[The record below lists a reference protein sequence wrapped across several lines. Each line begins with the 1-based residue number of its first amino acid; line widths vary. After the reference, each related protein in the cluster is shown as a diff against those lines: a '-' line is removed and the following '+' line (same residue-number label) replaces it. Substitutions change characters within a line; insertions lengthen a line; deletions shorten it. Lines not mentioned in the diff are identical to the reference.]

1 MNKKILA
8 AGLIL
13 GMLSTALPITF
24 NIAES
29 AVNNK
34 LTTMPSVNPEISTS
48 TSNETN
54 WYYLSADDKYGKFF
68 EPDSVKVVKK
78 VKTSDGRDIPIEIEA
93 WTKTTYT
100 YEGAALTI
108 DNYDL
113 KSILPDPKMLSYSIA
128 LLRINPQNRTIQ
140 YAREDFYDSYG
151 RITWSTTDEKI
162 KEINVQSFDEV
173 FYAAIVDEV
182 FNQGE
187 MNRKNAKDRWIDL
200 WSDTDTEGDT
210 TTVTADTTTMRL
222 KGSNLILW
230 EWQETKNSAGKVV
243 EIKFMKKAVNLS
255 QGTEKISTGDVWTP
269 HSGWSD
275 LKDEYGGAYRMIH
288 GDQPE
293 YKGLVR
299 LRAFA
304 KGYST
309 WVNRYSID

>member
-1 MNKKILA
+1 MNKKIFTASLIIGAMIFNFPMNSNA
-8 AGLIL
+8 AKV
-13 GMLSTALPITF
+13 TQLPADTIQ
-24 NIAES
+24 
-29 AVNNK
+29 
-34 LTTMPSVNPEISTS
+34 
-48 TSNETN
+48 NETK
-54 WYYLSADDKYGKFF
+54 WFYLSADDKYGKYF

-78 VKTSDGRDIPIEIEA
+78 VKTSSGKEVPTEIEA

-100 YEGAALTI
+100 YEGAAMTI
-108 DNYDL
+108 DAYEI

-140 YAREDFYDSYG
+140 YAREDFYDATG
-151 RITWSTTDEKI
+151 KLTWSTTEEKI
-162 KEINVQSFDEV
+162 KEINVQSFDEI

-182 FNQGE
+182 FRRGE
-187 MNRKNAKDRWIDL
+187 MDRKNAKDRWIDL
-200 WSDTDTEGDT
+200 WSATDSEGNT

-230 EWQETKNSAGKVV
+230 EWQETKNSAGKVI
-243 EIKFMKKAVNLS
+243 EIRFMKKAVNLS
-255 QGTEKISTGDVWTP
+255 QGTEKISQGDIWTP
-269 HSGWSD
+269 HSTGWND
-275 LKDEYGGAYRMIH
+275 LQDENGGAYRMIK
-288 GDQPE
+288 GDAPE

>member
-1 MNKKILA
+1 MNKKFLA
-8 AGLIL
+8 TGLIL
-13 GMLSTALPITF
+13 GTLLMTFPQISEAARANTLPAT
-24 NIAES
+24 
-29 AVNNK
+29 
-34 LTTMPSVNPEISTS
+34 PSVQDESK
-48 TSNETN
+48 
-54 WYYLSADDKYGKFF
+54 WFYLSADDKYGKFF

-78 VKTSDGRDIPIEIEA
+78 VMTSNGREIPTEIEA

-108 DNYDL
+108 DNYDI

-140 YAREDFYDSYG
+140 YAREDFYDSTG
-151 RITWSTTDEKI
+151 RLTWSTTDEKI

-182 FNQGE
+182 FRQGE

-200 WSDTDTEGDT
+200 WTATDDEGNT

-243 EIKFMKKAVNLS
+243 EIRFMKKAVNLS
-255 QGTEKISTGDVWTP
+255 QGTEKISMGDIWTP
-269 HSGWSD
+269 NGAGWNN
-275 LKDEYGGAYRMIH
+275 LEDENGGAYKMIR
-288 GDQPE
+288 GDAPE

>member
-1 MNKKILA
+1 MNRKFLT

-13 GMLSTALPITF
+13 SVLTVTFPMTSEAANSKNTKTVTTKQSTTA
-24 NIAES
+24 
-29 AVNNK
+29 
-34 LTTMPSVNPEISTS
+34 STKV
-48 TSNETN
+48 ETN

-78 VKTSDGRDIPIEIEA
+78 VTTADGKEVPTEIEA

-100 YEGAALTI
+100 YEGAELTI
-108 DNYDL
+108 ENYDI
-113 KSILPDPKMLSYSIA
+113 KSILPDPSMLAYSIA

-140 YAREDFYDSYG
+140 YAREDFYDANG
-151 RITWSTTDEKI
+151 RVTWSTTDEKI

-182 FNQGE
+182 FRQGE

-200 WSDTDTEGDT
+200 WQATDDDGNT

-230 EWQETKNSAGKVV
+230 EWQETKNPAGKVV

-255 QGTEKISTGDVWTP
+255 QGTEKISAGDVWTP
-269 HSGWSD
+269 QSAGWNT
-275 LKDEYGGAYRMIH
+275 LKDEYGGAYRMIR
-288 GDQPE
+288 GDAPE

>member
-1 MNKKILA
+1 MNRKILA

-13 GMLSTALPITF
+13 GVLSTAFPMNSNAANAINRQTV
-24 NIAES
+24 AS
-29 AVNNK
+29 
-34 LTTMPSVNPEISTS
+34 STKS
-48 TSNETN
+48 DIQ

-68 EPDSVKVVKK
+68 EPNSVKVVKK
-78 VKTSDGRDIPIEIEA
+78 VTTPDGREIPTEIEA

-113 KSILPDPKMLSYSIA
+113 KSVLPDPKMLSYSIA

-140 YAREDFYDSYG
+140 YAREDFYDSTG
-151 RITWSTTDEKI
+151 KITWSTTEEKI

-182 FNQGE
+182 FRQGE

-200 WSDTDTEGDT
+200 WTATDEEGYT

-230 EWQETKNSAGKVV
+230 EWQETKNAAGKVV

-269 HSGWSD
+269 QSAGWNN

-288 GDQPE
+288 GDAPD

>member
-1 MNKKILA
+1 MNRKVLA
-8 AGLIL
+8 TGLIL
-13 GMLSTALPITF
+13 G
-24 NIAES
+24 
-29 AVNNK
+29 V
-34 LTTMPSVNPEISTS
+34 LTMSFPV
-48 TSNETN
+48 TSNAANTTN
-54 WYYLSADDKYGKFF
+54 KKVTTTSANKDTTAASKKGTDWYYLSADDKYGKFF

-78 VKTSDGRDIPIEIEA
+78 VTTADGKEIPTEIEA

-100 YEGAALTI
+100 YEGAELTI
-108 DNYDL
+108 ENYDI
-113 KSILPDPKMLSYSIA
+113 KSLLPDPSMLAYSIA

-140 YAREDFYDSYG
+140 YAREDFYDSNG
-151 RITWSTTDEKI
+151 RVTWSTTDEKI

-182 FNQGE
+182 FRQGE

-200 WSDTDTEGDT
+200 WQATDDDGNT

-255 QGTEKISTGDVWTP
+255 QGTEKISAGDVWTP
-269 HSGWSD
+269 QSAGWSTI
-275 LKDEYGGAYRMIH
+275 KDEYGGAYRMIH
-288 GDQPE
+288 GDAPE

>member
-1 MNKKILA
+1 MNRKILA
-8 AGLIL
+8 TGLIL
-13 GMLSTALPITF
+13 GVLS
-24 NIAES
+24 
-29 AVNNK
+29 
-34 LTTMPSVNPEISTS
+34 ISFPM
-48 TSNETN
+48 TSNFVSAANKQAVSASTKNETS

-68 EPDSVKVVKK
+68 EPSSVKVVKK
-78 VKTSDGRDIPIEIEA
+78 VTTSTGKEIPTEIEA

-140 YAREDFYDSYG
+140 YAREDFYDPNG
-151 RITWSTTDEKI
+151 RITWSTSDEKI

-182 FNQGE
+182 FRQGE
-187 MNRKNAKDRWIDL
+187 MDRKNAKDRWIDL
-200 WSDTDTEGDT
+200 WKATDNEGNT

-230 EWQETKNSAGKVV
+230 EWQETKNPAGKVI

-255 QGTEKISTGDVWTP
+255 QGTEKISSGDVWTP
-269 HSGWSD
+269 QSAGWNN
-275 LKDEYGGAYRMIH
+275 LKDENGGAYRMIH
-288 GDQPE
+288 GDAPE

>member
-8 AGLIL
+8 VSLIL
-13 GMLSTALPITF
+13 GTMMTTAPMISEAAKANQLPATTASTQ
-24 NIAES
+24 NES
-29 AVNNK
+29 
-34 LTTMPSVNPEISTS
+34 
-48 TSNETN
+48 N
-54 WYYLSADDKYGKFF
+54 WFYLSADDKYGKFF

-78 VKTSDGRDIPIEIEA
+78 VKTANGKEIPTEIEA

-108 DNYDL
+108 DNYEL
-113 KSILPDPKMLSYSIA
+113 QSVLTDPKMLAYSIA

-140 YAREDFYDSYG
+140 YAREDFYDATG
-151 RITWSTTDEKI
+151 KLTWSTTEEKI
-162 KEINVQSFDEV
+162 KEINVQSFDEI

-182 FNQGE
+182 FRHGE
-187 MNRKNAKDRWIDL
+187 MDRKNAKDRWIDL
-200 WSDTDTEGDT
+200 WSATDDEGNT

-230 EWQETKNSAGKVV
+230 EWQETKNPAGKVI
-243 EIKFMKKAVNLS
+243 EIRFMKKAVNLS
-255 QGTEKISTGDVWTP
+255 QGTEKISMGDIWTP
-269 HSGWSD
+269 QSAGWNN
-275 LKDEYGGAYRMIH
+275 LEDENGGAYRMIH
-288 GDQPE
+288 GDAPE

>member
-1 MNKKILA
+1 MNINKKFLA

-13 GMLSTALPITF
+13 SALTISFPLI
-24 NIAES
+24 NAE
-29 AVNNK
+29 AAPANNK
-34 LTTMPSVNPEISTS
+34 NISAAQTDS
-48 TSNETN
+48 N
-54 WYYLSADDKYGKFF
+54 WYFLSADDKYGKFF
-68 EPDSVKVVKK
+68 EPGSVKVVKK
-78 VKTSDGRDIPIEIEA
+78 VTTADGKEIPTEIEA

-100 YEGAALTI
+100 YEGAMLTI

-113 KSILPDPKMLSYSIA
+113 RSILTDPKMLSYSLA

-140 YAREDFYDSYG
+140 YAREDFYDANG
-151 RITWSTTDEKI
+151 KLTWSTTDEKI

-182 FNQGE
+182 FRNGE
-187 MNRKNAKDRWIDL
+187 MDRKNAKDRWIDL
-200 WSDTDTEGDT
+200 WNATDENGNT

-230 EWQETKNSAGKVV
+230 EWQETKNAEGKVI
-243 EIKFMKKAVNLS
+243 EIRFMKKAVNLS

-269 HSGWSD
+269 QSAGWNT
-275 LKDEYGGAYRMIH
+275 LEDENGGAYKMIR
-288 GDQPE
+288 GDAPE

-304 KGYST
+304 KGYSN
-309 WVNRYSID
+309 WVSRYSID

>member
-1 MNKKILA
+1 MNRKILVA
-8 AGLIL
+8 SLIL
-13 GMLSTALPITF
+13 GTMIT
-24 NIAES
+24 S
-29 AVNNK
+29 APMISYAAKANK
-34 LTTMPSVNPEISTS
+34 LPATPISAQTAQDES
-48 TSNETN
+48 K
-54 WYYLSADDKYGKFF
+54 WFYLSADDKYGKFF

-78 VKTSDGRDIPIEIEA
+78 VKTSNGKEIPTEIEA

-100 YEGAALTI
+100 YEGAAMTI

-113 KSILPDPKMLSYSIA
+113 KSILPDPKMLAYSIA

-140 YAREDFYDSYG
+140 YAREDFYDSTG
-151 RITWSTTDEKI
+151 KLTWSTTEEKI
-162 KEINVQSFDEV
+162 KEINVQSFDEI

-182 FNQGE
+182 FRHGE
-187 MNRKNAKDRWIDL
+187 MDRKNAKDRWIDL
-200 WSDTDTEGDT
+200 WTATDDEGNT

-230 EWQETKNSAGKVV
+230 EWQETKNPAGKVI
-243 EIKFMKKAVNLS
+243 EIRFMKKAVNLS
-255 QGTEKISTGDVWTP
+255 QGTEKISTGDIWTP
-269 HSGWSD
+269 QSAGWNN
-275 LKDEYGGAYRMIH
+275 LEDENGGAYRMIH
-288 GDQPE
+288 GDAPE

>member
-1 MNKKILA
+1 MNRKILT

-13 GMLSTALPITF
+13 SVLTVTFPMTSEAANSKNTKTVTTKQSTTA
-24 NIAES
+24 
-29 AVNNK
+29 
-34 LTTMPSVNPEISTS
+34 STKV
-48 TSNETN
+48 ETN

-78 VKTSDGRDIPIEIEA
+78 VTTADGKEVPTEIEA

-100 YEGAALTI
+100 YEGAELTI
-108 DNYDL
+108 ENYDI
-113 KSILPDPKMLSYSIA
+113 KSILPDPSMLAYSIA

-140 YAREDFYDSYG
+140 YAREDFYDANG
-151 RITWSTTDEKI
+151 RVTWSTTDEKI

-182 FNQGE
+182 FRQGE

-200 WSDTDTEGDT
+200 WQATDDDGNT

-230 EWQETKNSAGKVV
+230 EWQETKNPAGKVV

-269 HSGWSD
+269 QSAGWNT

-288 GDQPE
+288 GDAPE

>member
-1 MNKKILA
+1 MNRKLLA
-8 AGLIL
+8 AGLV
-13 GMLSTALPITF
+13 LSTLMITF
-24 NIAES
+24 PQNSNA
-29 AVNNK
+29 AKMNQ
-34 LTTMPSVNPEISTS
+34 LPAAPTS
-48 TSNETN
+48 LQPVQQTASK
-54 WYYLSADDKYGKFF
+54 WFYLSADDKYGKYF

-78 VKTSDGRDIPIEIEA
+78 VKTSSGKEVPTEIEA

-108 DNYDL
+108 NNYDL
-113 KSILPDPKMLSYSIA
+113 NSVLPNPNMLSYSIA

-140 YAREDFYDSYG
+140 YAREDFYDSTG
-151 RITWSTTDEKI
+151 KLTWSTTDEKI
-162 KEINVQSFDEV
+162 KEINVQSFDEI

-182 FNQGE
+182 FRHGE
-187 MNRKNAKDRWIDL
+187 MDRKNAKDRWIDL
-200 WSDTDTEGDT
+200 WSATDNDGNT

-230 EWQETKNSAGKVV
+230 EWQETKNSAGKVI
-243 EIKFMKKAVNLS
+243 EIRFMKKAVNLS
-255 QGTEKISTGDVWTP
+255 QGTEKISTGDIWKP
-269 HSGWSD
+269 QQG
-275 LKDEYGGAYRMIH
+275 KDWKTLEDENGGAYRMIR
-288 GDQPE
+288 GDEPE